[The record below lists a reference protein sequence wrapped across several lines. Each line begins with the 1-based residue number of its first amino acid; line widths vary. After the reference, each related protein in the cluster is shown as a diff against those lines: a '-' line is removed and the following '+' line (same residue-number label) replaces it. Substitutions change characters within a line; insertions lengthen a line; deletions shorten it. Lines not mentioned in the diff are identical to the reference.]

1 MCWQEQVICDLPP
14 CKSGEAANEAA
25 RDCER
30 RWTSGCQ
37 ALATG
42 TAGGP
47 HWALVRMGI
56 VLSEGSCDP
65 SAALKIR
72 VSCCESQEGQ
82 LDISASWL
90 EMDAAVGAEGSRV

>member
-1 MCWQEQVICDLPP
+1 MKQPGTVKRDGPLDVKHLPP
-14 CKSGEAANEAA
+14 
-25 RDCER
+25 
-30 RWTSGCQ
+30 
-37 ALATG
+37 ALLGVPT
-42 TAGGP
+42 
-47 HWALVRMGI
+47 GI

>member
-1 MCWQEQVICDLPP
+1 
-14 CKSGEAANEAA
+14 
-25 RDCER
+25 
-30 RWTSGCQ
+30 
-37 ALATG
+37 
-42 TAGGP
+42 
-47 HWALVRMGI
+47 MGI

-65 SAALKIR
+65 FAALKIR